1 MRKIKKII
9 DFEIVTILTIL
20 ILISTFYFAIR
31 FSEAQED
38 YSIKENF
45 NILEY
50 QIELEFNKKTNEI
63 QKNEMFDLQVKD
75 FENQLIYI
83 SNSDFDI
90 IAIITGI
97 ITIEVNIIAIVIY
110 FIISLMKHINIS
122 GYKKLLTEE
131 DFIEDIKLPQ
141 YNIFFANTLYTG
153 RISFY
158 KNFNFLKSY
167 FLEKNMI
174 DKKGKII
181 SGVNINNLNE
191 LEKEFIVL
199 CENDVKDEV
208 IKEFKDKIR
217 KEFEN
222 KKYLKTNKFRTY
234 IDYIGNKLEEIGM
247 LIVDKNKDDTTRVLL
262 ETLLPFAILLFIAIF
277 KSFSIILIILIT
289 YIQLK
294 YYNLFLT
301 DDGKKERAKLILL
314 LETLKRKEELTE
326 KEKFL
331 YDALKYRDL

>member
-1 MRKIKKII
+1 MKKIKKII

-20 ILISTFYFAIR
+20 ILMSTFYFAIR
-31 FSEAQED
+31 FSKTEED
-38 YSIKENF
+38 YSFKKKF

-50 QIELEFNKKTNEI
+50 QIELEFNKKANEI
-63 QKNEMFDLQVKD
+63 QNNEMFDLKVKD
-75 FENQLIYI
+75 FENKLLYI

-90 IAIITGI
+90 IAIITGM
-97 ITIEVNIIAIVIY
+97 ITIEVDIIAIVIC
-110 FIISLMKHINIS
+110 FIISLMKYISIS
-122 GYKKLLTEE
+122 GYKKLLTDE
-131 DFIEDIKLPQ
+131 DFLEDIKLPD

-158 KNFNFLKSY
+158 KNFNFLKTY
-167 FLEKNMI
+167 FLKKNMI
-174 DKKGKII
+174 DKKGKIA
-181 SGVNINNLNE
+181 SNVNINDLNE

-199 CENDVKDEV
+199 CENDVKDNV
-208 IKEFKDKIR
+208 KKEFKNKII

-222 KKYLKTNKFRTY
+222 KKYLKNNKFRTY
-234 IDYIGNKLEEIGM
+234 IDYIGGKLEEIGK
-247 LIVDKNKDDTTRVLL
+247 LVNDKNKDDITKVLL

-277 KSFSIILIILIT
+277 KSLSIVLVIIIT

-301 DDGKKERAKLILL
+301 DEGKKERARLILL
-314 LETLKRKEELTE
+314 VEKLKSKDELTE